1 MKKIIASACAALAVI
16 GAIPMSA
23 AAANT
28 DKLPFELTAP
38 ENVAIEYLNGNDA
51 LNSCQVAW
59 SKNDSMSEWMN
70 KMSDPETHDAAV
82 AELNKLGWDDMWAT
96 PQMDWSIDTQDD
108 WHYNEYWDTE
118 GYDKDN
124 KQHLGEWAYTD
135 FLESPDKTVTAWV
148 FRDMGNAADPNDT
161 WWFGVHNEDD
171 DIPGWKDVLKE
182 DQYTLIES
190 DGEKH
195 AKIDFTQHTI
205 YVRMRYLV
213 TCRPAEGDD
222 VKIASEWSEI
232 AAVGKD
238 APEKTVVK
246 EGEVAAP
253 LIKDLR
259 MTDEEFN
266 TYPVIAFKIDIPAE
280 LIKAQT
286 DMQSDYDKGA
296 YISLEVEA
304 RVQGKENWVGLQ
316 GDWTLKSGELKYGLQ
331 NLAEA
336 EKSVSKDTPIE
347 LRARYNIN
355 NGETEFYS
363 PYSEILTFGSKEM
376 NATPDSV
383 VDSTENVTE
392 AASAAPKEEKK
403 SENKCSLCGFCP
415 HPLGICIFIW
425 IAIIV
430 AVAAVV
436 VITIIVMKKKKQQPQ
451 DTTAKEDNK
460 E

>member
-1 MKKIIASACAALAVI
+1 M
-16 GAIPMSA
+16 
-23 AAANT
+23 
-28 DKLPFELTAP
+28 
-38 ENVAIEYLNGNDA
+38 
-51 LNSCQVAW
+51 
-59 SKNDSMSEWMN
+59 
-70 KMSDPETHDAAV
+70 
-82 AELNKLGWDDMWAT
+82 
-96 PQMDWSIDTQDD
+96 
-108 WHYNEYWDTE
+108 
-118 GYDKDN
+118 
-124 KQHLGEWAYTD
+124 
-135 FLESPDKTVTAWV
+135 
-148 FRDMGNAADPNDT
+148 
-161 WWFGVHNEDD
+161 
-171 DIPGWKDVLKE
+171 
-182 DQYTLIES
+182 
-190 DGEKH
+190 
-195 AKIDFTQHTI
+195 
-205 YVRMRYLV
+205 
-213 TCRPAEGDD
+213 
-222 VKIASEWSEI
+222 
-232 AAVGKD
+232 
-238 APEKTVVK
+238 
-246 EGEVAAP
+246 
-253 LIKDLR
+253 
-259 MTDEEFN
+259 
-266 TYPVIAFKIDIPAE
+266 IAFKLAV
-280 LIKAQT
+280 
-286 DMQSDYDKGA
+286 SDKLKEQLTRASGTRGA
-296 YISLEVEA
+296 IWLEVEA
-304 RVQGKENWVGLQ
+304 KIEGSEWVGLQ